1 MTKIHNQDQL
11 IDAAAKVFA
20 EKGYEAARL
29 QDIAAEVGVLQGS
42 LYYHIGSKAGLLR
55 MVRVRRFTTITDR
68 IGEIAAGAGTPQA
81 KLHAAIGAHLHH
93 IGQYLNESQQ
103 WFTNP
108 ANPGRTKAEQA
119 EDHVLT
125 TGYRANWATILREG
139 IDSGAFR
146 PELDISMTVL
156 SILGMF
162 NWLPN
167 WFAHGGRFTID
178 EVVDAQYDLVLRAI
192 RT

>member
-1 MTKIHNQDQL
+1 MTKIHNQDQI

-55 MVRVRRFTTITDR
+55 MVRVRRFTTITNR
-68 IGEIAAGAGTPQA
+68 IGEIADGDGTAPD
-81 KLHAAIGAHLHH
+81 KLHRAMRAHLNH

-103 WFTNP
+103 WFNNP

-119 EDHVLT
+119 EDHRLT

-139 IDSGAFR
+139 MESGEFR
-146 PELDISMTVL
+146 SDLDVSMTVL
-156 SILGMF
+156 SILGML
-162 NWLPN
+162 NWVPN
-167 WFAHGGRFTID
+167 WFSHRGRMTID
-178 EVVDAQYDLVLRAI
+178 DVVDAQFELVVRSLRA
-192 RT
+192 